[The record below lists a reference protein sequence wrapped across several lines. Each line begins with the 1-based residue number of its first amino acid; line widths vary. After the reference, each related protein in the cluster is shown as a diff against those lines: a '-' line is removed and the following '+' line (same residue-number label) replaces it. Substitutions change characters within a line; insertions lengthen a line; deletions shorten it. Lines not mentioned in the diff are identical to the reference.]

1 MNIYKHYTL
10 LIEKAINTNHKKL
23 NLKKKIALKGHKVET
38 PPKIYNYDIS
48 TNIGMILGRLL
59 RVNPLDLC
67 SKLEKILLNDIKDFK
82 KIDIVKPGFINI
94 SLDDKAI
101 EKFINHVFI
110 NQEKYGS
117 FEENKKYNIEF
128 VSANPTGPLHVGHC
142 RGAIFG
148 DVLCNLLLFNGNK
161 VIKEYYVNDYGS
173 QINNFTKSIFLRMR
187 EILFNEKFENNENLY
202 PGQYVIDIAKNIL
215 KKIPNIKLENYE
227 SIREKIEE
235 EGLNFSLGLIKSDL
249 STLKIEHD
257 NFISEKELV
266 GKNLVHKTV
275 EKLRKNNFV
284 EKGFLD
290 KPKGE
295 DAKDWKKREQLIF
308 KSTKFGDDSD
318 RSLQKADGT
327 WTYFANDLAYH
338 ADKVN
343 RNYDYLIN
351 ILGADHTG
359 YIKRITSAVKALS
372 NSKTNLECKVCQLV
386 KLYKNGEPFKMSKR
400 AGDFVTVSDLLN
412 EIDIDIVRFIMLNR
426 SNDVELDFD
435 FNKVVEKNKDNP
447 VYYVQYCFARI
458 SSLQRI
464 LKINFNNFK
473 IKKGE
478 ILKFNDFEEK
488 ILRKIFQWPEII
500 ETSSKKLEP
509 HRIPFYLYELSTLF
523 HSYWSAGKD
532 TKSYK
537 FIINGKARDQNIL
550 AIVKLI
556 YITLKNGMK
565 ILNVSLPEKM

>member
-1 MNIYKHYTL
+1 MKT
-10 LIEKAINTNHKKL
+10 
-23 NLKKKIALKGHKVET
+23 
-38 PPKIYNYDIS
+38 
-48 TNIGMILGRLL
+48 
-59 RVNPLDLC
+59 
-67 SKLEKILLNDIKDFK
+67 
-82 KIDIVKPGFINI
+82 
-94 SLDDKAI
+94 
-101 EKFINHVFI
+101 
-110 NQEKYGS
+110 Q
-117 FEENKKYNIEF
+117 
-128 VSANPTGPLHVGHC
+128 
-142 RGAIFG
+142 
-148 DVLCNLLLFNGNK
+148 
-161 VIKEYYVNDYGS
+161 
-173 QINNFTKSIFLRMR
+173 
-187 EILFNEKFENNENLY
+187 
-202 PGQYVIDIAKNIL
+202 KN
-215 KKIPNIKLENYE
+215 
-227 SIREKIEE
+227 
-235 EGLNFSLGLIKSDL
+235 
-249 STLKIEHD
+249 
-257 NFISEKELV
+257 
-266 GKNLVHKTV
+266 
-275 EKLRKNNFV
+275 
-284 EKGFLD
+284 
-290 KPKGE
+290 
-295 DAKDWKKREQLIF
+295 WKKREQLIF

-343 RNYDYLIN
+343 RNYDCLIN

-400 AGDFVTVSDLLN
+400 AGDFITVSDLLN
-412 EIDIDIVRFIMLNR
+412 EIDIDIVRFMMLNR
-426 SNDVELDFD
+426 SSDVELDFD

-464 LKINFNNFK
+464 LKINLNNFE

-478 ILKFNDFEEK
+478 ILKFNDFEKK
-488 ILRKIFQWPEII
+488 ILRKIFEWPEII
-500 ETSSKKLEP
+500 KTSSKKLEP

-532 TKSYK
+532 IKSYK

>member
-10 LIEKAINTNHKKL
+10 LIEKVIKTNQKKL
-23 NLKKKIALKGHKVET
+23 YLKKETAFKGHKVET
-38 PPKIYNYDIS
+38 PPKKYDYDIS
-48 TNIGMILGRLL
+48 TNIAMILGKLL
-59 RVNPLDLC
+59 KVNPLDLC

-101 EKFINHVFI
+101 EKFIKHVFI

-117 FEENKKYNIEF
+117 FEDNKKYNIEF

-161 VIKEYYVNDYGS
+161 VIKEYYINDYGS

-187 EILFNEKFENNENLY
+187 ELLFNEKFENNENLY
-202 PGQYVIDIAKNIL
+202 PGQYIIDIAKNIL
-215 KKIPNIKLENYE
+215 KKKPNINLENYE

-235 EGLNFSLGLIKSDL
+235 EGLKFSLGLIKSDL
-249 STLKIEHD
+249 SILKIKHD

-266 GKNLVHKTV
+266 GKNLVHKSV
-275 EKLRKNNFV
+275 EKLKKNNFV
-284 EKGFLD
+284 EMGFLQ

-295 DAKDWKKREQLIF
+295 DAKNWKKREQLIF

-343 RNYDYLIN
+343 RNYDCLIN

-400 AGDFVTVSDLLN
+400 AGDFITVSDLLN
-412 EIDIDIVRFIMLNR
+412 EIDIDIVRFMMLNR
-426 SNDVELDFD
+426 SSDVELDFD

-464 LKINFNNFK
+464 LKINLNNFE

-478 ILKFNDFEEK
+478 ILKFNDFEKK
-488 ILRKIFQWPEII
+488 ILRKIFEWPEII
-500 ETSSKKLEP
+500 KTSSKKLEP

-532 TKSYK
+532 IKSYK